1 MKINSAKF
9 VKGIIGSDDILT
21 DGLPQ
26 VAFVGRSNVGKS
38 SVINSLAGVDGL
50 VKTGKKP
57 GKTTEINFFL
67 INRQF
72 YFVDLPGYSYA
83 KLSPTER
90 EKARK
95 RMLWYL
101 TESEARP
108 LVVLIL
114 DIKAGLTEFD
124 GQMLELVEEEKLECI
139 VVVNKVDKVN
149 QKEISRQVASIKEN
163 PAVKEV
169 IPCSAF
175 TKQGIEP
182 VLEVIA
188 NSLDIER

>member
-1 MKINSAKF
+1 MRINSAKF

-26 VAFVGRSNVGKS
+26 VAFAGRSNVGKS
-38 SVINSLAGVDGL
+38 SIINSLAGVKNL

-67 INRQF
+67 INNQF
-72 YFVDLPGYSYA
+72 YFVDLPGYGYA
-83 KLSPTER
+83 KLSPAQK
-90 EKARK
+90 EKVRK

-124 GQMLELVEEEKLECI
+124 GQMLELVKEEKLEYI
-139 VVVNKVDKVN
+139 VVVNKIDKAN
-149 QKEISRQVASIKEN
+149 QKEISRQIASIKEN

-169 IPCSAF
+169 IPYSAF
-175 TKQGIEP
+175 TKQGIELILRR
-182 VLEVIA
+182 VEFA
-188 NSLDIER
+188 IEKH

>member
-38 SVINSLAGVDGL
+38 SVINSLAGVEGL

-72 YFVDLPGYSYA
+72 YFVDLPGYGYA
-83 KLSPTER
+83 KLSPAER
-90 EKARK
+90 EKTRK

-124 GQMLELVEEEKLECI
+124 GQMLELVEEEKLE
-139 VVVNKVDKVN
+139 
-149 QKEISRQVASIKEN
+149 
-163 PAVKEV
+163 
-169 IPCSAF
+169 
-175 TKQGIEP
+175 
-182 VLEVIA
+182 
-188 NSLDIER
+188 